1 MIEWGCMYQYIYWP
15 DTKSICAALSVL
27 AVVLLVTILHIS
39 VGAKSLAWWDIY
51 QAISHFD
58 SHNYDHHIVINQRLP
73 RLLVAM
79 GCGAMLGIAGFKA
92 QKLLQNPLVSSST
105 LGVNSG
111 AVFISLC
118 AMYFFNITEDNLFLP
133 AFAGACLAGIFTLSM
148 SRALHRSSISKGLH
162 IVLAGSLVSML
173 FGALSTFLIQLDP
186 LRFADIQDW
195 LLGDI
200 GPSDFN
206 DFKAIFWLALA
217 TVILLLSQGRAL
229 DAMMLGE
236 RQAQSAGVNVK
247 KTKLLTLTSVFML
260 ASLVVSTVG
269 PIGFIGLVVPHICK
283 IFVTETG
290 QIGAWLSMLIG
301 ALLLACAD
309 IVARTI
315 IAPKVLLVGGV
326 SASIGSVFFLALLY
340 FMLRKKPV
348 L

>member
-1 MIEWGCMYQYIYWP
+1 MSGWGCMYQYIYWP
-15 DTKSICAALSVL
+15 SAKGIYAVLAALVT
-27 AVVLLVTILHIS
+27 VLLMSILHIS
-39 VGAKSLAWWDIY
+39 VGAKSLVWWDIY
-51 QAISHFD
+51 QALSHFD
-58 SHNYDHHIVINQRLP
+58 IHNYDHHIVINQRLP

-79 GCGAMLGIAGFKA
+79 GCGAMLGVAGFKA

-111 AVFISLC
+111 AVFMSLC
-118 AMYFFNITEDNLFLP
+118 AMYFFNLTEDKLFLP

-148 SRALHRSSISKGLH
+148 SRALRRSNISRGLH

-206 DFKAIFWLALA
+206 DFKTIFWLALA
-217 TVILLLSQGRAL
+217 TIALLMSQGRAL

-236 RQAQSAGVNVK
+236 RQALSTGVNVK
-247 KTKLLTLTSVFML
+247 RVKFVTLTSVFML
-260 ASLVVSTVG
+260 SSLVVSTVG

-283 IFVTETG
+283 IFVTQTG

-301 ALLLACAD
+301 ALLLVSAD
-309 IVARTI
+309 VIARTI

-340 FMLRKKPV
+340 FLLRKKTT